1 MKKNPTCAY
10 INYMLN
16 IKVSIYMFEPGTMP
30 FVPSSQIQV
39 NHFGP
44 QSPRQSDRSD
54 GDTTEGHAY
63 PDCPS
68 RIWPGFLNASPGL
81 VYRGLYHLGVEPIS
95 H

>member
-1 MKKNPTCAY
+1 
-10 INYMLN
+10 MLN
-16 IKVSIYMFEPGTMP
+16 IKVSIYMIGPGTTP
-30 FVPSSQIQV
+30 FVASSQIWA
-39 NHFGP
+39 NHFGR

-63 PDCPS
+63 LDCLS

-81 VYRGLYHLGVEPIS
+81 VYRGLYHLGVEPKS